1 MFCPR
6 CGAQNADDARFCRAC
21 GTDISLVPQAVT
33 GQLAERLAAEED
45 YSRGSRRQRKRDR
58 EKGPPTIE
66 RAVRSFI
73 MGVAFIFVAF
83 AVRTWAPAGGIWWF
97 WMLIPAASMIADGVS
112 TYIRSA
118 EDKKKLAPPPY
129 VNPQA
134 AVQPPPRSAALPPLN
149 TGEIVP
155 PPSITEGTTRHLNVP
170 ADRTRND
177 T

>member
-73 MGVAFIFVAF
+73 MAAAFIFVAF

-97 WMLIPAASMIADGVS
+97 WMLIPAESMIADGVS
-112 TYIRSA
+112 TYIRVV
-118 EDKKKLAPPPY
+118 ENKKRLSPPY
-129 VNPQA
+129 APARPAFQPQPRA
-134 AVQPPPRSAALPPLN
+134 SELPPRN

-170 ADRTRND
+170 ADRTRKES
-177 T
+177 